1 MRTVCHL
8 HTTLSVIKRYSFT
21 TANGCSEASDQCP
34 CSFEVKI
41 SYASICFYFTD
52 YKLLYQRL
60 LTQGNVLGR
69 AARRNQ

>member
-1 MRTVCHL
+1 MYHL
-8 HTTLSVIKRYSFT
+8 HITLSVIKRHSFT
-21 TANGCSEASDQCP
+21 TANGYSKSSDECP

-52 YKLLYQRL
+52 LKLLYQRL

-69 AARRNQ
+69 DAKRNQ